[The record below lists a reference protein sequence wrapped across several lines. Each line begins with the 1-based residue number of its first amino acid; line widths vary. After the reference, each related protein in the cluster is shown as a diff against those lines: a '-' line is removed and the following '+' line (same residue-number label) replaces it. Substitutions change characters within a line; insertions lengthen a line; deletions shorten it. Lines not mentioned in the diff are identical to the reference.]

1 LFYAHDKS
9 AAQANEWR
17 TPEGTLLMLGLLGG
31 WPGAI
36 VAQQMLRH
44 KTSKISF
51 RIAFWLTVLVNVG
64 AFLVFTTPLRSAT
77 AA

>member
-1 LFYAHDKS
+1 LV
-9 AAQANEWR
+9 
-17 TPEGTLLMLGLLGG
+17 GG

-44 KTSKISF
+44 KTSKVSF
-51 RIAFWLTVLVNVG
+51 RVAFWLTVLVNVG
-64 AFLVFTTPLRSAT
+64 VFVAYTTPLLRDT